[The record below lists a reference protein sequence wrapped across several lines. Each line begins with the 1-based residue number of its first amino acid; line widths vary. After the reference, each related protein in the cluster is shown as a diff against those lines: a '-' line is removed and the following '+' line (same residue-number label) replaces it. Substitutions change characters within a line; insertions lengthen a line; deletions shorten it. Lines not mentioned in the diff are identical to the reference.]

1 MRTKVV
7 NGFVW
12 LLVTSKAKE
21 IWSSGTFEMF
31 ILEDDGTY
39 TPIELYGDIEYAL
52 ECGLPIGVEVGR
64 LVDIIKQ
71 LTND

>member
-31 ILEDDGTY
+31 ILNDDGTESAV
-39 TPIELYGDIEYAL
+39 ELYGDIEYAN
-52 ECGLPIGVEVGR
+52 ENGLPIGVEVGS

-71 LTND
+71 LTQ